1 MSWVQRI
8 RILPLLIVIAM
19 MAFSLR
25 LVDVASGVATLSKNK
40 PAAHL
45 QDGKQAT
52 TSHSETRIALAPAQ
66 AADDESKE
74 MTGEGE
80 GDNKEEMASKKED
93 EKPEEPDISKWQD
106 ASDGDLSV
114 DEVKMEVFE
123 DLVER
128 RKKLDE
134 IEKDLVTREALLR
147 AAEQELERKF
157 QELASLRRD
166 IEKLLEKQ
174 SAEEQARVSSL
185 VKIYEGMKPKDAAAI
200 FNTLDLDVLVSVM
213 SKMSERRL
221 SGILASMNPERAR
234 TVTIML
240 AEQSKLPTLPDAQ

>member
-1 MSWVQRI
+1 MTWVQRI
-8 RILPLLIVIAM
+8 RILPLLIIVAM

-25 LVDVASGVATLSKNK
+25 LVDVATGVSTMSKDRSPQSTGEIMVPEVK
-40 PAAHL
+40 L
-45 QDGKQAT
+45 
-52 TSHSETRIALAPAQ
+52 SETKIALATAQ
-66 AADDESKE
+66 AAD
-74 MTGEGE
+74 
-80 GDNKEEMASKKED
+80 EEPKSEEVDKKVSDKKEKKKD
-93 EKPEEPDISKWQD
+93 EPDISKWQD

-123 DLVER
+123 DLVAR
-128 RKKLDE
+128 GKSLDE
-134 IEKDLVTREALLR
+134 VEKDLVTREALLR

-213 SKMSERRL
+213 SKMSERKI
-221 SGILASMNPERAR
+221 SGILAAMNPERAR

-240 AEQSKLPTLPDAQ
+240 AEQSKLPTLPGSQ